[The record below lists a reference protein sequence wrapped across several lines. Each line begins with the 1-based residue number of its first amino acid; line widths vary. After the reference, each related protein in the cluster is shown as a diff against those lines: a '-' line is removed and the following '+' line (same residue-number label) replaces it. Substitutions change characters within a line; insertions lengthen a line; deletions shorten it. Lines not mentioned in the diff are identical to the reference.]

1 MEEQLL
7 SKGPFHVDTFL
18 LCLLIF
24 EKRISLQ
31 LNFAKKVEPHVQ
43 SVWFLINAPV
53 GRHPGQKMAH
63 LSTGKGRGFS
73 LPG

>member
-24 EKRISLQ
+24 EKKDFSATELCQKSGAPR
-31 LNFAKKVEPHVQ
+31 VERVVPNQ
-43 SVWFLINAPV
+43 RSCGATSRP
-53 GRHPGQKMAH
+53 AH